1 MFSGQDN
8 LRNLGSLEWV
18 LEAIQYPLYGVHLYP
33 TLAEKAATLAWV
45 IIAEHVFN
53 DGCKRTGMS
62 ALEALVESGG
72 FRLNAEDDE
81 IIDIAL
87 RVAEAGSGSGFTRG
101 DLVRWVRDRLSLKE
115 RTAPPWEPG
124 QM

>member
-8 LRNLGSLEWV
+8 LRSPGSLEWV
-18 LEAIQYPLYGVHLYP
+18 LQAIQYPLYGLHLYP

-45 IIAEHVFN
+45 IIAGHVFN

-72 FRLNAEDDE
+72 LRLNATDDE
-81 IIDIAL
+81 IIDVAV
-87 RVAEAGSGSGFTRG
+87 RVAEAGSGSDFTRE
-101 DLVRWVRDRLSLKE
+101 DLVRWVRDRLSLEE
-115 RTAPPWEPG
+115 RPAPPWEPG